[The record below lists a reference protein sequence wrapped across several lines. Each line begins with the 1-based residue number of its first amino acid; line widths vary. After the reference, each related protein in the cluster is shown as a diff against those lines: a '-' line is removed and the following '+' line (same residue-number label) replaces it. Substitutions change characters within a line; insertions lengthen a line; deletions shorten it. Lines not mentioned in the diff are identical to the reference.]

1 MEALATKKIKRW
13 LCLPRCFT
21 TAALHHPHVIDIPLL
36 SEFRTK
42 AKLTFLASISTS
54 RDPVIMELST
64 LLLDRDHNRKMGI
77 PDIAS
82 ELLEKGRSSVSIINQ
97 KTLSSQC
104 RKIYRESRVTSC
116 DTKLAQLT
124 VQNKFLSVTQLEAV
138 NHVWRRIMDGLPAG
152 QLSFLLT
159 AGTDTL
165 PTPLNLKRWR
175 IRVDS
180 RCHLCMNRSPTVHH
194 ILSNCPEALKQGRYT
209 WRHDCALTVLA
220 LGLKRH
226 LEPDVNLFVDLPD
239 LRANDN
245 PPATIPLE
253 ILDTSAR
260 PDIVVISQREI
271 VLLEL
276 TIPYNS
282 PESIAKAK
290 QRKESKENYQLVLSD
305 LEAKGYNS
313 CLLTVEIGALGHWL
327 PHSRQNLLNAAPS
340 LTKAIATAILDQ
352 AARKVISASHQIFR
366 ARTNV
371 SWNLCL

>member
-1 MEALATKKIKRW
+1 
-13 LCLPRCFT
+13 
-21 TAALHHPHVIDIPLL
+21 
-36 SEFRTK
+36 
-42 AKLTFLASISTS
+42 
-54 RDPVIMELST
+54 
-64 LLLDRDHNRKMGI
+64 MGI

-152 QLSFLLT
+152 QLSFLLR

-290 QRKESKENYQLVLSD
+290 QRKESKENYQSD
-305 LEAKGYNS
+305 LEAKG
-313 CLLTVEIGALGHWL
+313 
-327 PHSRQNLLNAAPS
+327 
-340 LTKAIATAILDQ
+340 
-352 AARKVISASHQIFR
+352 
-366 ARTNV
+366 
-371 SWNLCL
+371 

>member
-1 MEALATKKIKRW
+1 
-13 LCLPRCFT
+13 
-21 TAALHHPHVIDIPLL
+21 
-36 SEFRTK
+36 
-42 AKLTFLASISTS
+42 
-54 RDPVIMELST
+54 MELST

-152 QLSFLLT
+152 QLSFLLR

-290 QRKESKENYQLVLSD
+290 QRKESKENYQSD
-305 LEAKGYNS
+305 LEAKG
-313 CLLTVEIGALGHWL
+313 
-327 PHSRQNLLNAAPS
+327 
-340 LTKAIATAILDQ
+340 
-352 AARKVISASHQIFR
+352 
-366 ARTNV
+366 
-371 SWNLCL
+371 